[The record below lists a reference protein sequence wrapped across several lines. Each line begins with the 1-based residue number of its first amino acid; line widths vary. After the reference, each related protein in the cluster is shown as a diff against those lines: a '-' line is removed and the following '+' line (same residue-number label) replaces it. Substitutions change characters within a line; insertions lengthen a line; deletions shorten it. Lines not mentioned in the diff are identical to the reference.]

1 MTDDKIQPSPKNYFI
16 PEIISLFDILKYLWK
31 LKYVL
36 LFFLL
41 LSLIYSSYKIRNAVF
56 EYEVKLS
63 IVPLEDEKIN
73 FSSIQG
79 LNEILGIQSSSRE
92 PSLKLYKSLIRS
104 EYIAE
109 IISKDLKFIKTL
121 AGPSWDME
129 KNTITQN
136 EINEFNVINVIKKIM
151 GIPIFKSRKTNSKF
165 VFGFLSKLNFRNL
178 DSGMTELFIAT
189 ERPKVGQELLQRA
202 HDATE
207 EFLKKRNTN
216 KTLKNIEFINSKL
229 SKPIK
234 SNSKSALIK
243 MLVEQNQSLMI
254 ASSDIPF
261 VAETFSSPIVSE
273 FPVSPNA
280 KIIIAFNAII
290 SIILFLIF
298 SLLLFIFKNNKS
310 PS

>member
-36 LFFLL
+36 LIFLL
-41 LSLIYSSYKIRNAVF
+41 LSLIYSSHKIRNAVF

-63 IVPLEDEKIN
+63 IVPLEDQKIS

-79 LNEILGIQSSSRE
+79 LNEVLGIKSNSRE
-92 PSLKLYKSLIRS
+92 PSLNLYKSLIRS

-109 IISKDLKFIKTL
+109 IISKDLNFMKTL
-121 AGPSWDME
+121 AGPSWDI
-129 KNTITQN
+129 KNNSIIQN
-136 EINEFNVINVIKKIM
+136 EIIKFNVKNIIKKIM
-151 GIPIFKSRKTNSKF
+151 GIPIFKSITTNSKF
-165 VFGFLSKLNFRNL
+165 VFGFLSKLNFRSL
-178 DSGMTELFIAT
+178 DSGMTEIYIAT
-189 ERPKVGQELLQRA
+189 ERPKVGQDLLQRA

-207 EFLKKRNTN
+207 KFLKKRNKN

-234 SNSKSALIK
+234 SNSRSALIK

-261 VAETFSSPIVSE
+261 VAETFSSPVVSE

-280 KIIIAFNAII
+280 KIIIALNAII
-290 SIILFLIF
+290 SIILFFIF
-298 SLLLFIFKNNKS
+298 SLLLFIFNNKK